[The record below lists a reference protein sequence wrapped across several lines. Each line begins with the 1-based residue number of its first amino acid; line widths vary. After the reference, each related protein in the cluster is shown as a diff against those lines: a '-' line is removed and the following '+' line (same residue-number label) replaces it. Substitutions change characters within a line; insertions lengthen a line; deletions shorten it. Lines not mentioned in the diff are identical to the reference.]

1 MAYATAES
9 DTDNDIVLK
18 LEDVSVSFDE
28 GEAVVLDGVDFSV
41 RRGETL
47 GVVGESGSGKSMFA
61 SSLLDA
67 VVEPGQVSG
76 TVTYYPKDGD
86 PVVVTDK
93 SEEELKS
100 TVRWS
105 ELTFVVQGAQSA
117 FNPTM
122 AIKDH
127 FTETF
132 DAHDV
137 PHREGLERAVE
148 VMQDLYLNPE
158 QVLNSHPHEL
168 SGGMKQRALIA
179 LSVVLDP
186 EVLILD
192 EPTAS
197 LDLLMQRAI
206 ISLLQDIKEKY
217 ELTMVFVTHNLNLIS
232 VIADR
237 LGVMYA
243 FEFVELGATDE
254 ILKNATHP
262 YTRALLNSVPNL
274 SGDVEDMSG
283 IPGRAPNPKDVPSG
297 CRYSP
302 RCPVGDEQC
311 ATVAPDLEGAGGDHT
326 AACHYPERSR
336 ADIPLHF
343 GLEEE

>member
-1 MAYATAES
+1 MARARTERE
-9 DTDNDIVLK
+9 TDIDVVFE
-18 LEDVSVSFDE
+18 LENVSVAFDD
-28 GEAVVLDGVDFSV
+28 GDTVVLDDVDFSI

-67 VVEPGQVSG
+67 VVDPGRTTG
-76 TVTYYPKDGD
+76 KVTYYPKDDD
-86 PVVVTDK
+86 PMVITEMSDD
-93 SEEELKS
+93 ELRD
-100 TVRWS
+100 VRW
-105 ELTFVVQGAQSA
+105 ENITFVVQAAQSA

-122 AIKDH
+122 SIKNH
-127 FTETF
+127 FIETF
-132 DAHDV
+132 NAHDV
-137 PHREGLERAVE
+137 PKREGLERAVE
-148 VMQDLYLNPE
+148 VMQDLYLNPK
-158 QVLNSHPHEL
+158 QVMQSYPHEL

-179 LSVVLDP
+179 LSLVLDP

-206 ISLLQDIKEKY
+206 ISLLEEIKEKY

-243 FEFVELGATDE
+243 FEFVELGPTRE
-254 ILKNATHP
+254 ILTNATHP

-274 SGDVEDMSG
+274 SGDITDMAG
-283 IPGRAPNPKDVPSG
+283 IPGQAPNPKDIPSG
-297 CRYSP
+297 CRYHP
-302 RCPVGDEQC
+302 RCPVGDKTCET
-311 ATVAPDLEGAGGDHT
+311 TVPTFDSDGSDHA

-336 ADIPLHF
+336 SQVPLNF
-343 GLEEE
+343 GLGDQ

>member
-1 MAYATAES
+1 MARARTERE
-9 DTDNDIVLK
+9 TDIDVVFE
-18 LEDVSVSFDE
+18 LENVSVAFDD
-28 GEAVVLDGVDFSV
+28 GDTVVLDDVDFSI

-67 VVEPGQVSG
+67 VVDPGRTTG
-76 TVTYYPKDGD
+76 KVTYYPKDDD
-86 PVVVTDK
+86 PMVITEMSDD
-93 SEEELKS
+93 ELRD
-100 TVRWS
+100 VRW
-105 ELTFVVQGAQSA
+105 ENITFVVQAAQSA

-122 AIKDH
+122 SIKNH
-127 FTETF
+127 FIETF
-132 DAHDV
+132 NAHDV
-137 PHREGLERAVE
+137 PKREGLERAVE
-148 VMQDLYLNPE
+148 VMQDLYLNPK
-158 QVLNSHPHEL
+158 QVMQSYPHEL

-179 LSVVLDP
+179 LSLVLDP

-206 ISLLQDIKEKY
+206 ISLLEEIKEKY

-243 FEFVELGATDE
+243 FEFVELGPTRE
-254 ILKNATHP
+254 ILTNATHP

-274 SGDVEDMSG
+274 SGNITDMAG
-283 IPGRAPNPKDVPSG
+283 IPGQAPNPKDIPSG
-297 CRYSP
+297 CRYHP
-302 RCPVGDEQC
+302 RCPVGDKTCET
-311 ATVAPDLEGAGGDHT
+311 TVPAFDSDGSDHA

-336 ADIPLHF
+336 SQVPLNF
-343 GLEEE
+343 GLGDQ

>member
-1 MAYATAES
+1 MARATIERETH
-9 DTDNDIVLK
+9 TDAVFE
-18 LEDVSVSFDE
+18 LEDVSVSFDG
-28 GEAVVLDGVDFSV
+28 GESFVLDGVDFTV

-67 VVEPGQVSG
+67 VVDPGQTTG
-76 TVTYYPKDGD
+76 RVTYYPEDDD
-86 PVVVTDK
+86 PMVITEMSDD
-93 SEEELKS
+93 ELRD
-100 TVRWS
+100 VRW
-105 ELTFVVQGAQSA
+105 ENITFVVQAAQSA

-122 AIKDH
+122 SIRGH
-127 FTETF
+127 FIETF
-132 DAHDV
+132 NAHDV
-137 PHREGLERAVE
+137 PKREGLERAVE
-148 VMQDLYLNPE
+148 VMQDLYLNPK
-158 QVLNSHPHEL
+158 QVMQSFPNEL

-179 LSVVLDP
+179 LSLVLDP

-206 ISLLQDIKEKY
+206 ISLLEEIKEKY

-243 FEFVELGATDE
+243 FEFVELGPTEE
-254 ILKNATHP
+254 ILTNATHP
-262 YTRALLNSVPNL
+262 YTRALLNSVPSL
-274 SGDVEDMSG
+274 SGDVTEMAG
-283 IPGRAPNPKDVPSG
+283 IPGQAPNPKDVPSG
-297 CRYSP
+297 CRYHP
-302 RCPVGDEQC
+302 RCPVGD
-311 ATVAPDLEGAGGDHT
+311 ATCEAKDPPLDTDENEHA

-336 ADIPLHF
+336 SQVPLNF
-343 GLEEE
+343 GLEER